1 MSLWRKLYYNMLNL
15 PLKFLVKSK
24 LIPTDPITE
33 LGLNTTSPTLYV
45 LPYHSKADLL
55 TLRQQCLAIG
65 LPDPL
70 NSVDINGT
78 KLPAYV
84 FIDDGPRVFR
94 YYSPDPRKD
103 SVKTFHAY
111 LDLHRNNPNLDIQML
126 PASVMFG
133 RSPGREGHNSAPQLR
148 LLNGVQKFFAALW
161 LGRDSFVRFS
171 PPVSMRV
178 MAEEHGT
185 DSIIAN
191 KLARVARIH
200 YSRQRLAAVGPKLPV
215 RQDLFNKLLTS
226 KAIEKAVEDE
236 SRSKKIPLKK
246 AQQNAVNMMEE
257 IAANFSYEAI
267 RLSDRVLSWTWN
279 RLYQGINVQH
289 AERVRQ
295 LAQDGHEIVYVPSH
309 RSHMDYL
316 LLSYV
321 LYHQGLVPPHI
332 AAGINLNFWPA
343 GPIFRRL
350 GAFFIRRTFKG
361 NKLYST
367 VFREY
372 LSELFARGYSIEYFV
387 EGGRSRTGRL
397 LQPKTG
403 TLSMTLQAMLR
414 GDSRPITIVPIYI
427 GYEHVMEVATYAKEL
442 KGAEKEKEGFFSMI
456 RGLRKLRKLGQGYVN
471 FGQPISLSHYLNQ
484 RVPNWRES
492 IDPIEPQ
499 RPSWL
504 NPAVSD
510 LAESIMV
517 NINNAA
523 AANAINLCST
533 ALLASRQRALTREQ
547 LVEQVDCYLQLL
559 RNVPYTADATTPNKT
574 ANELLNHA
582 LQMDKFEVEKD
593 SMGDLIILPRENAV
607 LMTYYRNNIHHLLV
621 LPSLIACIILHH
633 GRIGREDIH
642 YQVELIYPF
651 LKAEL
656 FMRYDKQSL
665 SEVID
670 ILLDELANQRLITL
684 KEDDM
689 LVHNPH
695 RIRPLQ
701 LLAAGVRE
709 TLQRYAITLS
719 LLNATPEISRN
730 TLEKESRI
738 LAQRLSVLHG
748 INAPEFFDK
757 AVFSTLVETLRS
769 EGYID
774 NTNNDIFTANAK
786 LLYSVIAKLM
796 SPEIRLTIES
806 VSQPEEISP
815 SELSVTP
822 QDDSIATRDKDEK

>member
-1 MSLWRKLYYNMLNL
+1 MSLWRKIYYNTLNL
-15 PLKFLVKSK
+15 PLKLLVKSK
-24 LIPTDPITE
+24 LIPSDPIAE
-33 LGLNTTSPTLYV
+33 LQLDTNRPTLYV
-45 LPYHSKADLL
+45 LPYHSKSDLL
-55 TLRQQCLAIG
+55 TLRHQCLAIG

-70 NSVDINGT
+70 VDNDINGT

-111 LDLHRNNPNLDIQML
+111 LDLHKNNPNLDIQML

-133 RSPGREGHNSAPQLR
+133 RSPGREGHTPAPPLK
-148 LLNGVQKFFAALW
+148 LLNGVQKFFAILW
-161 LGRDSFVRFS
+161 LGRDSFVRLS
-171 PPVSMRV
+171 PPVSIGK
-178 MAEEHGT
+178 MAQDHGT
-185 DSIIAN
+185 DTIIAN

-200 YSRQRLAAVGPKLPV
+200 YSRQRLAAVGPKLPA
-215 RQDLFNKLLTS
+215 RYELFNKLLTS

-236 SRSKKIPLKK
+236 ARSKKIPLKK

-257 IAANFSYEAI
+257 IAANFSYEAV
-267 RLSDRVLSWTWN
+267 RLTDRVLSWTWN

-427 GYEHVMEVATYAKEL
+427 GYEHVMEVGTYAKEL
-442 KGAEKEKEGFFSMI
+442 RGAEKEKEGLFSMI
-456 RGLRKLRKLGQGYVN
+456 RGLRKLRNLGQGYVN

-484 RVPNWRES
+484 RVPDWRDS

-504 NPAVSD
+504 NPTVSS
-510 LAESIMV
+510 LADNIMV

-523 AANAINLCST
+523 AANAINLCAT
-533 ALLASRQRALTREQ
+533 ALLASRQRSLTREQ
-547 LVEQVDCYLQLL
+547 LIEQVECYLQLL
-559 RNVPYTADATTPNKT
+559 RNVPYTPDATTPNKT
-574 ANELLNHA
+574 PEQLLEHA

-593 SMGDLIILPRENAV
+593 SMGDIIILPRENAV

-621 LPSLIACIILHH
+621 LPSLITSIVLHH
-633 GRIGREDIH
+633 ERISRQEIY
-642 YQVELIYPF
+642 YQVSQIYPF

-656 FMRYDKQSL
+656 FMRYNDEQL
-665 SEVID
+665 RETVDTLI
-670 ILLDELANQRLITL
+670 DELNNQKLICL
-684 KEDDM
+684 RDDDM
-689 LVHNPH
+689 VVLNPR
-695 RIRPLQ
+695 RIRLLQ

-719 LLNATPEISRN
+719 LLNASPEISRN

-757 AVFSTLVETLRS
+757 AVFSTLVETLRE

-774 NTNNDIFTANAK
+774 NNENDIFTTNAK
-786 LLYSVIAKLM
+786 KLYAVLVRLM

-806 VSQPEEISP
+806 VSQADEFSEEKKEAIPKVTAQTTEPE
-815 SELSVTP
+815 
-822 QDDSIATRDKDEK
+822 KD

>member
-1 MSLWRKLYYNMLNL
+1 MSLWRKIYYNTLNL
-15 PLKFLVKSK
+15 PLKLLVKSK
-24 LIPTDPITE
+24 LIPTDPISE
-33 LGLNTTSPTLYV
+33 LELDTTRPTLYV
-45 LPYHSKADLL
+45 LPYHSKSDLL
-55 TLRQQCLAIG
+55 TLRHQCLSIG

-70 NSVDINGT
+70 VDNDINGT

-94 YYSPDPRKD
+94 YYSPDPRKE
-103 SVKTFHAY
+103 SVKIFHAY
-111 LDLHRNNPNLDIQML
+111 LDLHRSNPNLDIQLL

-133 RSPGREGHNSAPQLR
+133 RAPGREREGHTPAPPLR
-148 LLNGVQKFFAALW
+148 LLNGIQKFFAVIW

-171 PPVSMRV
+171 PIVSMGL
-178 MAEEHGT
+178 MAQEHGT
-185 DSIIAN
+185 DTIIAN

-215 RQDLFNKLLTS
+215 RQELFNKLLTS

-236 SRSKKIPLKK
+236 ARSKKIPLKK
-246 AQQNAVNMMEE
+246 AQQNAVSMMEE
-257 IAANFSYEAI
+257 IAANFSYEAV
-267 RLSDRVLSWTWN
+267 RLTDRVLGWTWN

-397 LQPKTG
+397 LEPKTG

-427 GYEHVMEVATYAKEL
+427 GYEHVMEVGTYAKEL
-442 KGAEKEKEGFFSMI
+442 RGAEKEKEGFFSMI
-456 RGLRKLRKLGQGYVN
+456 RGLRKLRNLGQGYVN
-471 FGQPISLSHYLNQ
+471 FGQPISLTQYLTKH
-484 RVPNWRES
+484 VPHWRDS

-504 NPAVSD
+504 NPVVSG
-510 LAESIMV
+510 LADNIMV

-533 ALLASRQRALTREQ
+533 ALLASRQRSLTREQ
-547 LVEQVDCYLQLL
+547 LIEQVECYLQLL
-559 RNVPYTADATTPNKT
+559 RNAPYTADATTPNKT
-574 ANELLNHA
+574 AEQLLEHA

-593 SMGDLIILPRENAV
+593 SMGDIIILPRENAV

-621 LPSLIACIILHH
+621 LPSLIASILLHNE
-633 GRIGREDIH
+633 RISRQEIH
-642 YQVELIYPF
+642 YQVGQIYPF

-656 FMRYDKQSL
+656 FMRYNSESL
-665 SEVID
+665 TEVVDTLI
-670 ILLDELANQRLITL
+670 DELTSQKLICL
-684 KEDDM
+684 KEDDIVV
-689 LVHNPH
+689 LNPR

-719 LLNATPEISRN
+719 LLNASPEISRN
-730 TLEKESRI
+730 TLEKESRM

-757 AVFSTLVETLRS
+757 AVFSTLVETLRE

-774 NTNNDIFTANAK
+774 NDDNDIFTANAK
-786 LLYSVIAKLM
+786 KLYAVIARLM

-806 VSQPEEISP
+806 VSQPEERAAEKE
-815 SELSVTP
+815 SEKSK
-822 QDDSIATRDKDEK
+822 QD